1 MPSVK
6 GLSQN
11 GQKKSEIVST
21 WQSERISIAL
31 VKGLKACDVI
41 KRDNEILAHTIDG
54 QYFML
59 DVANDSIEECIREV
73 EKRDVI
79 IERQIS
85 EYNLL
90 EDLNKS
96 LKADLK
102 KERRKGVWKDIKTVG
117 AFIIGA
123 GLGYLGANSLN

>member
-1 MPSVK
+1 
-6 GLSQN
+6 
-11 GQKKSEIVST
+11 
-21 WQSERISIAL
+21 
-31 VKGLKACDVI
+31 
-41 KRDNEILAHTIDG
+41 
-54 QYFML
+54 ML
-59 DVANDSIEECIREV
+59 DVANDRIEECIREV